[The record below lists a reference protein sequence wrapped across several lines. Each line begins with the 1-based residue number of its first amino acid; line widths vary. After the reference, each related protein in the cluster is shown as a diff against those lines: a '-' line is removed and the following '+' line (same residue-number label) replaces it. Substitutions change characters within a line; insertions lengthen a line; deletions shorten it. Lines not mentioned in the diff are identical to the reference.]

1 LLIGEINYPAIFK
14 AIEETGYDG
23 YMGLEYLPVNDPI
36 DGLKIL
42 LKKEDSIK

>member
-1 LLIGEINYPAIFK
+1 
-14 AIEETGYDG
+14 
-23 YMGLEYLPVNDPI
+23 MGLEYLPVNDPI